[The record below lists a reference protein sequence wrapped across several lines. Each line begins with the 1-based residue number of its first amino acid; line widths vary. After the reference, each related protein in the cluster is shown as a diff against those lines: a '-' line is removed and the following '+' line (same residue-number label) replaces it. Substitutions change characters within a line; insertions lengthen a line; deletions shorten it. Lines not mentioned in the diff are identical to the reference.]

1 MKSTVRWALGLGS
14 ALSLVL
20 CARAQGQEGPAPE
33 GGQVVMVQPGMPGMG
48 PATVAFG
55 GEVEL
60 LGFGGVGGGKVV
72 KGAPFSAVSA
82 GETKQTLADG
92 TTITHKF
99 QNNLYRDEE
108 GRFRKE
114 ATLPAIGPLAASGK
128 PHTVIM
134 ISDPVAGTT
143 YDLNPDQKVA
153 YKLPVHKRGL
163 GPRKFSTGAGP
174 GPGADVRFEAG
185 PGGVVKYEKFGPE
198 DNANLKKESLGTQT
212 ISGVNAEGTRYTRTI
227 PVGQIGNDKALTI
240 VKEEWYSPDLQ
251 MVVQSK
257 RTDPMFGQTLYS
269 VTSIQRNAPNANLFT
284 VPSDYTVKEAPAKR
298 MFIKNGRMRNG
309 GEPPPPPA
317 DAPGG
322 PEI

>member
-1 MKSTVRWALGLGS
+1 MNSTARWMLGLGGT
-14 ALSLVL
+14 LSLTL
-20 CARAQGQEGPAPE
+20 FAQAQGQEGPGPE
-33 GGQVVMVQPGMPGMG
+33 GGSVVMVQPGMPGMG

-60 LGFGGVGGGKVV
+60 LGFGGVRGGKVV
-72 KGAPFSAVSA
+72 KGAPFSAVSV

-99 QNNLYRDEE
+99 QSNLYRDAE

-153 YKLPVHKRGL
+153 YKLPAHKG
-163 GPRKFSTGAGP
+163 GPGPGKFSTGAGP
-174 GPGADVRFEAG
+174 GQGADVRFEAG
-185 PGGVVKYEKFGPE
+185 PGGVVKYERFGPE
-198 DNANLKKESLGTQT
+198 NDANVKKESLGTQT
-212 ISGVNAEGTRYTRTI
+212 VNGVNAEGTRYTRTI

-251 MVVQSK
+251 TVVQSK
-257 RTDPMFGQTLYS
+257 RTDPMFGQTVYS
-269 VTSIQRNAPNANLFT
+269 VTNIQRNAPNANLFT
-284 VPSDYTVKEAPAKR
+284 VPSDYTVKDAPAKR
-298 MFIKNGRMRNG
+298 MFIKNGYTRN
-309 GEPPPPPA
+309 GEPPAPPA
-317 DAPGG
+317 DAPGS
-322 PEI
+322 PEL